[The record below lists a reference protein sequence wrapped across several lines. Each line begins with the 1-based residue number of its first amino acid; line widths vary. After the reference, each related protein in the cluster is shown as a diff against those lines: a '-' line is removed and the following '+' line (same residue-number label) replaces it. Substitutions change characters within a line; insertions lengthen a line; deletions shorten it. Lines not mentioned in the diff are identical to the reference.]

1 MCIFLRLG
9 EPFCKKASRKKVRFR
24 GVRWAAP
31 FSGTPSQLQK
41 AFPDQNHIHT
51 GTPGGRLAAP
61 KTEVLQRKNGT
72 ELSFGFLRA
81 FRQKNPAES
90 AKKPEKPGLEK
101 NQKPRPRPGGRIPE
115 PRPRGPELGP
125 GHRCD
130 ICSSPLAAPDE
141 LVGFLSCRGRSR
153 QDLLA
158 DAIYTQTLA
167 AYKFLKTPT
176 PSSASAGRLQDPSKW
191 PQDPPR

>member
-72 ELSFGFLRA
+72 ELSFGFRRA
-81 FRQKNPAES
+81 FRHKNSAENV
-90 AKKPEKPGLEK
+90 EKTKNPGLEK
-101 NQKPRPRPGGRIPE
+101 TKNPGH
-115 PRPRGPELGP
+115 GP
-125 GHRCD
+125 GDESR
-130 ICSSPLAAPDE
+130 SPGPGARNLGRVTDVIFAQAP
-141 LVGFLSCRGRSR
+141 SPP
-153 QDLLA
+153 
-158 DAIYTQTLA
+158 QTN
-167 AYKFLKTPT
+167 
-176 PSSASAGRLQDPSKW
+176 
-191 PQDPPR
+191 